1 MHAQSLTSLSITGL
15 EYSGH
20 TKPFGK
26 PKTRKKKRKER
37 KEKKKAKEI
46 YAVCETGPSRGND
59 IFSPLRA
66 HFTTQNTNKADMR
79 HWNPATYFSHCYFA

>member
-1 MHAQSLTSLSITGL
+1 MLLVTGL

-20 TKPFGK
+20 TTPVGK

-37 KEKKKAKEI
+37 KESKKTKEI

-59 IFSPLRA
+59 IFRL
-66 HFTTQNTNKADMR
+66 
-79 HWNPATYFSHCYFA
+79 